1 MPETF
6 EIIMPETLEILLW
19 FAALGTWLMLL
30 FVILRT
36 ALEPLFKRM
45 RRLRDESFKV
55 KVK

>member
-19 FAALGTWLMLL
+19 FAALATWLMLL